1 MKKVGPVSERD
12 ALLIAARRRG
22 LTMPEIGAEFGIT
35 TQRVQQILSRHGES
49 GERVERRRV
58 LTSATCAACGK
69 EFGVKPADLRMRLK
83 RSPTGRV
90 YCGQRC
96 ALSGRAQLISSTGS
110 QRKLKGADVLRA
122 IELRTGGMT
131 WKAVGQLFAAGP
143 QAVQRAIW
151 VHLAETG
158 RLTETV
164 VLTMWPPHRDRRGF
178 GMMEWRTRL
187 KVTTETGQG
196 AAVRSEAR
204 VATLLAPERRPGAA

>member
-1 MKKVGPVSERD
+1 MEKFEPVSERD

-22 LTMPEIGAEFGIT
+22 MTMSEIGVEFGVS

-49 GERVERRRV
+49 GEGVERRRV
-58 LTSATCAACGK
+58 VTSATCAACGK
-69 EFGVKPADLRMRLK
+69 EFGVKPADLRVRLK

-96 ALSGRAQLISSTGS
+96 ALSSRAQLISSTGS

-131 WKAVGQLFAAGP
+131 WKAIGQLFAAGP

-178 GMMEWRTRL
+178 GMVERRTRL